1 MNAWAIIAGIA
12 GLAVL
17 YVMLPLALAAR
28 THFRDHKLVHCPVIG
43 LAAGVRIRRAGLAEA
58 VGCRALRRVV
68 DCTFWPRHRGCAQS
82 CRLVPDDEIR
92 DFRRWR
98 SS

>member
-1 MNAWAIIAGIA
+1 MNPWAIVAGIT
-12 GLAVL
+12 GLAVF
-17 YVMLPLALAAR
+17 YVMLPLGLAAR
-28 THFRDHKLVHCPVIG
+28 AYFRDHKLVHCPVIG

-58 VGCRALRRVV
+58 LGCRALRRVT

-82 CRLVPDDEIR
+82 CRNVADDELAE
-92 DFRRWR
+92 FRRWP